1 MFERKLSRE
10 EMELLRQI
18 EKFVRHKHSTSE
30 GHDYSHVLQVTKYA
44 IEIAKNIEERVDPFI
59 LICGAL
65 FHDIGRIGTITGVLH
80 GFRGAGTATGY
91 LRACGVEDEVIE
103 KVGRVVI
110 RHTRTSMMSPER
122 VEEKIVYDAD
132 GLDRLGLIGMVR
144 GLIGKSGSIQDIL
157 TDRIEK
163 RSKDFDKLYFEES
176 RKIGERL
183 QKETLMVSERFKKAL
198 DEREESVENLELPI

>member
-122 VEEKIVYDAD
+122 
-132 GLDRLGLIGMVR
+132 
-144 GLIGKSGSIQDIL
+144 SGSFGSHRNGEGIDRQVWFNSGYFNRQD
-157 TDRIEK
+157 R
-163 RSKDFDKLYFEES
+163 
-176 RKIGERL
+176 
-183 QKETLMVSERFKKAL
+183 KAL
-198 DEREESVENLELPI
+198 KGL